1 MNYKVHRTYPV
12 QFAFNTM
19 QRVRVAEIN
28 ALATVVSRMNNV
40 TGINEYKVRYWF
52 EGRPTEEWF
61 YEFELEAA

>member
-1 MNYKVHRTYPV
+1 MTYKVHRTYPV

-19 QRVRVAEIN
+19 LRVRVAEIN